1 MRHKI
6 LFNGLLYAPDG
17 TGISRYAERLVKE
30 FVAGGYAVDILLRD
44 DYKQQYGQYDHVLFA
59 GRDIH
64 SSGQRIITEQWQL
77 HKLYRQYDLVHFPD
91 YATPVFTSTASMA
104 SVHDLSMKTMR
115 QQRTWK
121 QNVVKNT
128 LLQNTVYR
136 AAGVLCSSEFTRQE
150 LLNYYP
156 QLESRSQT
164 VHLGVKPSQLQ
175 EWSQETLQIWQL
187 VPQQYILYVGTLAPH
202 KNLVPLIQAFG
213 QLYRQGY
220 MGKLVLAGGK
230 GWMYDDI
237 FAEVARLQLQQ
248 RVVFTGYVQQDALE
262 TLYHFADCFV
272 TTSLY
277 EGFGLPPLEAM
288 IRGIPVLV
296 SDIPVFH
303 ETVADCGFYCNP
315 KDAEHIAAKLMLLLS
330 DKKQKNVLA
339 AKGMRR
345 AQQFNWQRTAQET
358 WQFYQ
363 KIMERQV
370 S

>member
-1 MRHKI
+1 MKHKI
-6 LFNGLLYAPDG
+6 LFNGLIYAPDG
-17 TGISRYAERLVKE
+17 TGISRYAEQLVKE

-44 DYKQQYGQYDHVLFA
+44 DYKLQYERYDNVLFA

-64 SSGQRIITEQWQL
+64 SSGQRIITEQWQMR
-77 HKLYRQYDLVHFPD
+77 KLYRQYDLVHFPD
-91 YATPVFTSTASMA
+91 YATPVFTTTASVA

-128 LLQNTVYR
+128 LLQNTVHR

-150 LLNYYP
+150 LLSYYP

-164 VHLGVKPSQLQ
+164 VHLGVEVPQQQ
-175 EWSQETLQIWQL
+175 EWQQAQLTQWQL
-187 VPQQYILYVGTLAPH
+187 EPQQYILYVGTLAPH
-202 KNLVPLIQAFG
+202 KNLVPLIQAFALLC
-213 QLYRQGY
+213 QQGY
-220 MGKLVLAGGK
+220 AGKLVLAGGK

-237 FAEVARLQLQQ
+237 FAEVVRLQLQQ
-248 RVVFTGYVQQDALE
+248 RVVFTGYVQQDVLE
-262 TLYHFADCFV
+262 LLYHFADCFV

-303 ETVADCGFYCNP
+303 ETVADCGLYCNP
-315 KDAEHIAAKLMLLLS
+315 QQADDIAEKLMLLVS
-330 DKKQKNVLA
+330 DNEKKAVLA
-339 AKGMRR
+339 AQGKLR
-345 AQQFNWQRTAQET
+345 AEQFSWQHTAQET

-363 KIMERQV
+363 KIMGWQV
-370 S
+370 N

>member
-17 TGISRYAERLVKE
+17 TGISRYAEWLVKE

-44 DYKQQYGQYDHVLFA
+44 DYKQQYEQYDHVLFA

-77 HKLYRQYDLVHFPD
+77 RKLYRQYDLVHFPD
-91 YATPVFTSTASMA
+91 YATPVFTKTASVA

-128 LLQNTVYR
+128 LLQNTVHR
-136 AAGVLCSSEFTRQE
+136 SSGVLCSSEFTRQE

-175 EWSQETLQIWQL
+175 EWSQATLQTWQL

-202 KNLVPLIQAFG
+202 KNLVPLG
-213 QLYRQGY
+213 NC
-220 MGKLVLAGGK
+220 AGR
-230 GWMYDDI
+230 DI
-237 FAEVARLQLQQ
+237 WESW
-248 RVVFTGYVQQDALE
+248 YW
-262 TLYHFADCFV
+262 
-272 TTSLY
+272 
-277 EGFGLPPLEAM
+277 P
-288 IRGIPVLV
+288 
-296 SDIPVFH
+296 
-303 ETVADCGFYCNP
+303 
-315 KDAEHIAAKLMLLLS
+315 AAKAGCMMTFLLRWPDCNCSSALCLPAMCSRMHWKRYIILPIVLS
-330 DKKQKNVLA
+330 PHPSMKDLVCRHWRL
-339 AKGMRR
+339 
-345 AQQFNWQRTAQET
+345 
-358 WQFYQ
+358 
-363 KIMERQV
+363 
-370 S
+370 